1 MKYCNVQRKDSLAA
15 LPEAT
20 TGCAMVNDSG
30 EELEITEFMLRRACE
45 EMDAD
50 QIWPLASQAL
60 FSSMRSLP
68 PSGTAEII
76 QFPRAVN

>member
-1 MKYCNVQRKDSLAA
+1 MKHCNVQRIDSLAP

-20 TGCAMVNDSG
+20 TGCAMVSDSG

-50 QIWPLASQAL
+50 QIWPLASHAL

-68 PSGTAEII
+68 TGSADII
-76 QFPRAVN
+76 QFPRSAR